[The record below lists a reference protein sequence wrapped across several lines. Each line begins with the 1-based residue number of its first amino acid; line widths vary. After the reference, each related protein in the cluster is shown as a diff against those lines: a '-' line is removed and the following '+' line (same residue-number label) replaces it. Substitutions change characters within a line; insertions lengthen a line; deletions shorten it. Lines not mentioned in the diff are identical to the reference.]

1 MADINYVPQVD
12 YTSRDYAAIRQDLI
26 NLIPEFAQE
35 WTNRDTADFGIT
47 LIELFSYMGDLL
59 NYYIDRAAN
68 EAFISTATQRDNVLQ
83 LAKLL
88 GYTPT
93 DRVASTVTLLF
104 QNSSTT
110 SSVVVPALTQVAT
123 TTVSNGTTTQVIF
136 ETDSE
141 ITVPVKVG
149 AVNGSATVTATQGVT
164 VVNQNVGQSNG
175 SAGQQFEL
183 PDTSV
188 ISNSVSVVVGTTDY
202 ARVQYII
209 DYSGYDP
216 VFSTYTNGAGTT
228 LITFG
233 DGVSGRIPPSTAIV
247 YVTYRIGGG
256 VVGNVPTNTIK
267 NIIKMPDVPVIPI
280 TLSVSNPDEAAT
292 GGADPESTDSV
303 RARAPQSIRAINRAV
318 SLSDYS
324 YLAVQVSRV
333 AKAISIAD
341 VYSSVT
347 IYVCPVGNRGVE
359 IDNVTP
365 TTNFNTLADEVL
377 AFLVDKAPAN
387 TSITIQPPS
396 YVGVNLTAA
405 VTILPQYRQSQVQ
418 TAINAIINELLYI
431 DNVAFA
437 DRITLQDV
445 ITTIASVPGVSYSQI
460 QKLVRADVDT
470 TYTISNKELT
480 SNVATLTTSVSHSLT
495 VGQTVEVSGVDSTF
509 DGTFVVTGITSNTFS
524 YTLVAVDVSS
534 VAASGSA
541 WALVVNDIVCDTNE
555 IPELGTLSLTISGG
569 ITN

>member
-110 SSVVVPALTQVAT
+110 SSIVVPALTQVAT